1 MRRRLWRV
9 LLDRLGRAGFLDW
22 SSACLDLASVPAK
35 RRREKTGPSPVDRG
49 RPGAKRHLV
58 VDGGGVPLAVV
69 LTGAQVHDSTVFEE
83 LIDGIKPV
91 REPKGQPR
99 QRH

>member
-1 MRRRLWRV
+1 
-9 LLDRLGRAGFLDW
+9 
-22 SSACLDLASVPAK
+22 
-35 RRREKTGPSPVDRG
+35 
-49 RPGAKRHLV
+49 LV